1 MPQPA
6 AAPTRACRT
15 CLTLCPMVMEKYR
28 KKTFQPFFQTFQPHI
43 KSTHPFRDKG
53 IPHPGTSR
61 SPDSGAHRN
70 GPPVTRTAP
79 AGPRLLGLCPCP
91 ATWATP
97 GAPYLPRA
105 RLLIAGQAPGTKVH
119 ETGIPFNDASGD
131 RLRAW
136 LGMDRS
142 LFYDTEKV
150 AIVPMGLCYPGVLP
164 KGGDRP
170 PRPECAPLWRKRILE
185 HLPNIRLTLL
195 VGSYAQNYVLGKGG
209 VFDRVMRFEEFC
221 LPTSPS
227 PIHHGAQGRGNGAH
241 PHSGQPFFPPCA
253 ARSPAH
259 CRTKPGFF
267 R

>member
-1 MPQPA
+1 MLPTPEPA
-6 AAPTRACRT
+6 GAQILAHTETDHQLHALLQQVRACSA
-15 CLTLCPMVMEKYR
+15 CAHAL
-28 KKTFQPFFQTFQPHI
+28 PF
-43 KSTHPFRDKG
+43 
-53 IPHPGTSR
+53 
-61 SPDSGAHRN
+61 
-70 GPPVTRTAP
+70 
-79 AGPRLLGLCPCP
+79 GPRPVLHIS
-91 ATWATP
+91 
-97 GAPYLPRA
+97 PRA

-209 VFDRVMRFEEFC
+209 VFDRVMRFEEF
-221 LPTSPS
+221 LPTYFPLPHPS
-227 PIHHGAQGRGNGAH
+227 WRTGAWERRTPAFGATVL
-241 PHSGQPFFPPCA
+241 PA
-253 ARSPAH
+253 LRREVARALQD
-259 CRTKPGFF
+259 
-267 R
+267 